1 MLILSERI
9 FAHLA
14 DQASSVGFFSRFS
27 LSHSLLNRCYS
38 TMTREPEDQ
47 ALAMANLRS
56 RHPIP
61 VFVAE
66 PSAIATLLL
75 LRLRGSET
83 LADLAVG
90 PLTSDSRILGLAEI
104 LGDGGRGGG
113 GDTGVEAHNGLISGR
128 SCDPRGAAGT
138 AEVGLEGKQR
148 GNWGGSIKNFL
159 LN

>member
-113 GDTGVEAHNGLISGR
+113 GGHRSRGTQWFDKRKILRSARGGR
-128 SCDPRGAAGT
+128 DGGGRFRG
-138 AEVGLEGKQR
+138 
-148 GNWGGSIKNFL
+148 
-159 LN
+159 